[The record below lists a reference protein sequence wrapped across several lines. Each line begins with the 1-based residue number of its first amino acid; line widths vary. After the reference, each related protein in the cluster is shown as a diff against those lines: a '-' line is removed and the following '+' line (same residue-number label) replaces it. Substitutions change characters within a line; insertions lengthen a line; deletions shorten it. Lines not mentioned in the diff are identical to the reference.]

1 MPIAPVFPD
10 PGSGGSAAPQPGTP
24 PAPTSES
31 VSAGGSPANKTF
43 GSFTDPGSRIN
54 NFNATITN
62 VVGSTSISGS
72 GLGAYSFSGSADGNS
87 FVVELDARD
96 ASNNILAT
104 AVHAVSIAST
114 SAAAWSTIHT
124 VDFTSDVTDLT
135 LTKGGGDTNLRNN
148 ANSATKAVVGYAD
161 RVATTRSSA
170 VVTASA
176 GKFLL
181 TSDSNGSSTKSSFVY
196 TKFTESGTGVD
207 WSNRAKAYA
216 IDIVISSLAWGSNGD
231 VIFVG
236 LGTSDSGINSGS
248 FFGVRFDRDGASDFV
263 DSGRRYLGSGENG
276 SEQNASVSAITDRAI
291 RIIVSAGV
299 ITDVYWKAGTTPLE
313 SFPTPSGS
321 VFRSFEGGRAIS
333 MEAGTE
339 TTLGATFYVIAEAL
353 STSSSD
359 VVVGIEQIRIQE
371 FG

>member
-1 MPIAPVFPD
+1 MPIAPVFPG
-10 PGSGGSAAPQPGTP
+10 PSAGGGGGGAAVTP
-24 PAPTSES
+24 PAATSES
-31 VSAGGSPANKTF
+31 VSAGGSLSAKTF
-43 GSFTDPGSRIN
+43 GSFTDPDSRID
-54 NFNATITN
+54 NFLAAVTN
-62 VVGSTSISGS
+62 TSGSASVSGS
-72 GLGAYSFSGSADGNS
+72 GLGAYTFSNTANGDSGTLS
-87 FVVELDARD
+87 LTARD
-96 ASNNILAT
+96 ASNAALAT
-104 AVHAVSIAST
+104 ATHSFRIAPAI
-114 SAAAWSTIHT
+114 AAAWSTIHT

-135 LTKGGGDTNLRNN
+135 LTKGGGDTNLRNS
-148 ANSATKAVVGYAD
+148 ANNATKAVVGYAD
-161 RVATTRSSA
+161 RVATTTSSA
-170 VVTASA
+170 VITASA

-181 TSDSNGSSTKSSFVY
+181 TSDSGGNSTKSSFVY
-196 TKFTESGTGVD
+196 TEFTESGTGVD

-236 LGTSDSGINSGS
+236 LGTSASGINSGS

-299 ITDVYWKAGTTPLE
+299 ITDVYWQAGTTPLE